1 MCDIL
6 EHWPILKHPKGY
18 ELIEIDYSFL
28 KVSCV
33 EEVNEERWF
42 SFYTNLLNVCPV
54 KSDDDLAVSYKK
66 LLSLDN
72 ITNGKKDL
80 LSVANRYRRAAI
92 LSLYSYVI
100 FIFLFQ
106 LPADTVVI
114 QERRKKVIK
123 DLGLTLQPFIIVVG
137 PQISDIDSAYV
148 CVDKILYKVPSVL
161 TALNICFKT
170 FHVFNAIYPPESEHL
185 WLLLQRI
192 LFMFSTKWDK
202 MAPYVMEIIT
212 DMSNTDK
219 ENSV

>member
-1 MCDIL
+1 MVKKIYYQSQIAIDARNGTLIFNFIDSKICVQLFLLSHII
-6 EHWPILKHPKGY
+6 PPKGRVRGKRRQWKPSIT
-18 ELIEIDYSFL
+18 ECKDSFIIHT
-28 KVSCV
+28 V
-33 EEVNEERWF
+33 
-42 SFYTNLLNVCPV
+42 
-54 KSDDDLAVSYKK
+54 
-66 LLSLDN
+66 
-72 ITNGKKDL
+72 
-80 LSVANRYRRAAI
+80 
-92 LSLYSYVI
+92 
-100 FIFLFQ
+100 